1 MSSELEQKRHEF
13 FKKLMSHNLTTY
25 FITFHPTEAPK
36 FGLVKRPIFTN
47 EPTPLAIPYKW
58 EYPTLRKLLY
68 ELSELLRPEEAE
80 RRQVQLVNPGLKE
93 LPYVGVI
100 AIAPTI
106 FAAIQLVKSGEVAPS
121 HYHTPNA
128 FRLILEAPPDGAYTI
143 VNGRR
148 IIMHRGD
155 VVLTPSWSWHDH
167 RNEGESDVIWLDGL
181 DAPLIW
187 YMGGI
192 FYKNY
197 AEVYKMDKQ
206 PITHTQDDILATYGS
221 GLKPEKDDIGVY
233 NPLLYYPYS
242 KAKEGLSRL
251 SEKESK
257 ADEAE
262 GTVLRY
268 INPLNGEDA
277 FPTMALKIRLLKPK
291 SETFAIRKTE
301 HIVFVGIE
309 GNGIIEVGN
318 EKFNMKPNDIVI
330 VPPWH
335 KYRIVNNEEK
345 PLILFSYSDEPL
357 FKKVGIYREELTK

>member
-1 MSSELEQKRHEF
+1 MSNELEQRRQEF
-13 FKKLMSHNLTTY
+13 FKKLLSYNLTTY

-47 EPTPLAIPYKW
+47 EPTPLAIPFKW
-58 EYPTLRKLLY
+58 DYATLRKLLY
-68 ELSELLRPEEAE
+68 ELAELLRPEEAE

-100 AIAPTI
+100 AISPTI
-106 FAAIQLVKSGEVAPS
+106 FAAIQLVKAGEVAPS

-128 FRLILEAPPDGAYTI
+128 FRFILEAPPNGAYTI

-197 AEVYKMDKQ
+197 SEIYKVDKQ
-206 PITHTQDDILATYGS
+206 PITHTEDDILTTYGS
-221 GLKPEKDDIGVY
+221 GLKPEKEDIGVY
-233 NPLLYYPYS
+233 NPLLYYPYF
-242 KAKEGLSRL
+242 KAKEGLTKL
-251 SEKESK
+251 SEKSNV
-257 ADEAE
+257 DETE
-262 GTVLRY
+262 GIVLRY

-277 FPTMALKIRLLKPK
+277 FPTMSLKIRMIKPK
-291 SETFAIRKTE
+291 SQTLQIKKTE
-301 HIVFVGIE
+301 HIVFVGVE
-309 GNGIIEVGN
+309 GYGTIEVKGQ
-318 EKFNMKPNDIVI
+318 KFSMRPNDIVI
-330 VPPWH
+330 IPPWEN
-335 KYRIVNNEEK
+335 YRIVNSDEK

-357 FKKVGIYREELTK
+357 FRKVGIYREQISK